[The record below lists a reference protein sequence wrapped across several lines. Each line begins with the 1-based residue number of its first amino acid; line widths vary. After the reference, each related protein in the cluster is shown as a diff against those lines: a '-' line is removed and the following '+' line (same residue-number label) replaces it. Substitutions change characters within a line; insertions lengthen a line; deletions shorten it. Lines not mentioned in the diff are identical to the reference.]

1 MANLALA
8 KLPIEKDKW
17 KRPEEA
23 TNGITLNYDGGK
35 GYTSANWPCT
45 YTLDLEMEYR
55 LSVIRFLLW
64 DNLGKPGNKI
74 DPRKY
79 KFTLSISSDGVNFIT
94 VFSNQ
99 NQDGSNG
106 WYSFRFIND
115 TYARYVKLTGHFNTA
130 NEQIHI
136 VEFEIHDQE
145 PPPLT
150 SSNFHSIDVTM
161 GIGLPS
167 EERMSELI
175 SKVISK
181 RSTIFEGAEEKI
193 KQLETSLKQSAQA
206 LEQIELIKKS
216 NDFTTEAINNNRRAN
231 RWLFAAGATLI
242 IFVALLLWFV
252 FCDKHSI
259 RIIMDAST
267 NIAVQPYTAILL
279 SAFYVTKALLLS
291 TLLFILGWFLKNYRS
306 EKHNY
311 VINKHKAMT
320 LTVATGILTKE
331 DYKNTDRGNIFNQAM
346 EIIFTHQTSGFS
358 NDDNT
363 SPSVVNTLLQKAIPK
378 IDSGQN

>member
-1 MANLALA
+1 MANLALT
-8 KLPIEKDKW
+8 KLPIEKEKW
-17 KRPEEA
+17 TRSEDA
-23 TNGITLNYDGGK
+23 TNGIVINYDG
-35 GYTSANWPCT
+35 TSGFAAANWPCT
-45 YTLDLEMEYR
+45 YTLDLEVEYR

-64 DNLGKPGNKI
+64 DNLGNPNNRI
-74 DPRKY
+74 NNRKY
-79 KFTLSISSDGVNFIT
+79 KFTLSISSDGINFVT

-106 WYSFRFIND
+106 WFSFRFINE
-115 TYARYVKLTGHFNTA
+115 TYARYVRLVGHYNTA

-145 PPPLT
+145 PPQLA
-150 SSNFHSIDVTM
+150 SNNVHNIDVITGM
-161 GIGLPS
+161 GMPS
-167 EERMSELI
+167 EERISELI
-175 SKVISK
+175 SKVISQK
-181 RSTIFEGAEEKI
+181 NIILEGTEEKI
-193 KQLETSLKQSAQA
+193 KNLDRSLKQSSQA

-216 NDFTTEAINNNRRAN
+216 NDFTTEAIKNNNRAN
-231 RWLFAAGATLI
+231 RWLIASCTVILIFFAI
-242 IFVALLLWFV
+242 LLLFV
-252 FCDKHSI
+252 FCDKHSTT
-259 RIIMDAST
+259 IITDAST
-267 NIAVQPYTAILL
+267 NKSVQPYTTLLL

-331 DYKNTDRGNIFNQAM
+331 DYKLTDKGNIFIQAM

-358 NDDNT
+358 KEDNS
-363 SPSVVNTLLQKAIPK
+363 SPSVVNTLLQKRIPK
-378 IDSGQN
+378 TDV